1 MPYSLDLDPDQ
12 LLTTTRA
19 VRRRLDYDRPVP
31 RELVEECLKI
41 AVQAPSGSNSR
52 GWHFVLVGDPE
63 KRQAIGD
70 LYRKAFDEYRT
81 MPYSAHALAE
91 NAKETET
98 GTANA
103 VVSSVEM
110 LAENLHRAPW
120 LAIAC
125 QTGRVPIVEGPM
137 GHLIQASTWGSVAPA
152 FWSFMLA
159 ARARG
164 LGTAWTTLHLMYE
177 REIADLLG
185 IPFDEIMQAA
195 LSPVAFTV
203 GTDFKAA
210 QHRSLEGIVHI
221 DGW

>member
-1 MPYSLDLDPDQ
+1 
-12 LLTTTRA
+12 
-19 VRRRLDYDRPVP
+19 
-31 RELVEECLKI
+31 
-41 AVQAPSGSNSR
+41 
-52 GWHFVLVGDPE
+52 VGDPE

-137 GHLIQASTWGSVAPA
+137 GHLIQASAWGSVAPA